1 MKVRSASAVLAF
13 ALALA
18 CASAVFLG
26 FASAQAQPH
35 QNTTTYNISTEIN
48 MTERYINMVNKSAYI
63 IFYPNL
69 TSAYSYL
76 EKAKNISRSDP
87 AYASELLYDARRS
100 AGEQL
105 ASIYR
110 YRNESVLALS
120 VVAVILA
127 IALYWYMRPVTKA
140 KKAKRR

>member
-1 MKVRSASAVLAF
+1 MKARSASAVLAF

-26 FASAQAQPH
+26 FASAQAQP
-35 QNTTTYNISTEIN
+35 QNATTYNISAEIN

-76 EKAKNISRSDP
+76 EKAENISRSDP

>member
-1 MKVRSASAVLAF
+1 MKMQSASAVLAF

-18 CASAVFLG
+18 YASAVFLG
-26 FASAQAQPH
+26 FASAQAQP
-35 QNTTTYNISTEIN
+35 QNATTYNISAEIN
-48 MTERYINMVNKSAYI
+48 MTESYINMVNKSAYI

-87 AYASELLYDARRS
+87 AYASELLYNARKS

-127 IALYWYMRPVTKA
+127 IALYWYMRPTTKVKKA
-140 KKAKRR
+140 KKR